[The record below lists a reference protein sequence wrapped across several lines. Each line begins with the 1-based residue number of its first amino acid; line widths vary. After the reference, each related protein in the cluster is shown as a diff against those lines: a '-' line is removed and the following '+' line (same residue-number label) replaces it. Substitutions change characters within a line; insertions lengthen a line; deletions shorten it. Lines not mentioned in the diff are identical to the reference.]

1 MDQMKQA
8 PHPVGLLQA
17 TSENNRENQMNMLFD
32 TAPDFDQPVDVL
44 KHCHGRIR
52 KQLSTMQKLLVHL
65 PAAGLTAQAQQAA
78 SAVLRYFDNAAPH
91 HHADEE
97 QDLLPMLRATAAGD
111 DLAVLNQVA
120 AQILDEHR
128 QMEAAWLSLAPQLR
142 KIAAGEAAELSVEHV
157 QGFVEMYAAH
167 MEKEESF
174 ITPMAQRLFN
184 QEQMLQLGN
193 AMRVRRGIH
202 A

>member
-1 MDQMKQA
+1 
-8 PHPVGLLQA
+8 
-17 TSENNRENQMNMLFD
+17 MNMLFD

-78 SAVLRYFDNAAPH
+78 SAALRYFDNAAPH

-97 QDLLPMLRATAAGD
+97 QDLLPMLRATAADD

-120 AQILDEHR
+120 TQILDEHR
-128 QMEAAWLSLAPQLR
+128 QMEAAWFALAPQLR
-142 KIAAGEAAELSVEHV
+142 KIAAGEAAELSAEHV
-157 QGFVEMYAAH
+157 QGFVEMYTAH

-184 QEQMLQLGN
+184 QDQMLQLGN